1 MDAIN
6 TPKLPFKPQY
16 IGGAL
21 VVVIAVLLLVLLLNT
36 DGGTSG
42 ESVPADTPEQIVPD
56 SGGGEPAGDTFDPDT
71 EAKIIRFRFG
81 QKWEAVRLQDWDA
94 YRAFCV
100 PSQRAEFSD
109 DYLQSF
115 YDGWLEGTGQTT
127 EGFGMRISNV
137 VVMSPFDS
145 LVQYQATEFSEPL
158 DDFGILWTNVEG
170 NWYSTVCTPFPL

>member
-1 MDAIN
+1 MSQMSYADRQLETALTAMFQQKVTENRSTMRYWPAVSDRLGEQVSRRPWEYVIDAIN

-36 DGGTSG
+36 DDGTSG

-71 EAKIIRFRFG
+71 EADIIRFRFG
-81 QKWEAVRLQDWDA
+81 QKWEAVPLQDWDA

-115 YDGWLEGTGQTT
+115 YT
-127 EGFGMRISNV
+127 
-137 VVMSPFDS
+137 
-145 LVQYQATEFSEPL
+145 
-158 DDFGILWTNVEG
+158 
-170 NWYSTVCTPFPL
+170 